1 MKLPK
6 SDLTKLIFKMLDPIN
21 IPRAF
26 YQFST
31 NMIFR
36 LTGDKDGKEN
46 RQAIFKWLI
55 SMRRRTFVYSAE
67 ISIISSL
74 KSNDSDVP
82 IWIWS

>member
-31 NMIFR
+31 NMIFH
-36 LTGDKDGKEN
+36 LTDDKDGKEN
-46 RQAIFKWLI
+46 RQAIFK
-55 SMRRRTFVYSAE
+55 
-67 ISIISSL
+67 
-74 KSNDSDVP
+74 
-82 IWIWS
+82 